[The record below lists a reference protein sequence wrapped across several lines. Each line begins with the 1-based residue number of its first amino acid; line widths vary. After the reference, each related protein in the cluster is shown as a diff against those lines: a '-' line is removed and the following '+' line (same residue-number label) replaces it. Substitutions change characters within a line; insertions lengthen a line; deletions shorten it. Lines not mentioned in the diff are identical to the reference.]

1 MHVKPL
7 NLSDMATRIRFTQDE
22 EKVDESDD
30 DSQERK
36 FICEICSVATKS
48 MVNLRKHKQR
58 FHEDERSYTCDY
70 ESCNKTVIGLSN
82 YRLHRKS
89 HEGSPCSYCGKVL
102 SSFTIFVT
110 TVTRGYSA
118 Y

>member
-1 MHVKPL
+1 
-7 NLSDMATRIRFTQDE
+7 MATRIRFTWDE
-22 EKVDESDD
+22 GKDDESDD

-48 MVNLRKHKQR
+48 KVNLKKHKQR

-82 YRLHRKS
+82 YCLHRKS
-89 HEGSPCSYCGKVL
+89 HESFPCSYCGKVL
-102 SSFTIFVT
+102 SSFTMFVT

-118 Y
+118 